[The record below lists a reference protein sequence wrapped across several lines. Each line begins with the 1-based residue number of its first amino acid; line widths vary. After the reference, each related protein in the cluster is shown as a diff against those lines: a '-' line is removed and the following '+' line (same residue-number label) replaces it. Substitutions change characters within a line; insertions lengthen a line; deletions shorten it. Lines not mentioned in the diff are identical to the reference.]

1 MSARAEGRADEWLRI
16 DVEKEIGWNE
26 TITFRAVIY
35 TFGYRRDA
43 TDIAYGS
50 DEQAVRIAA
59 ARKLREFADLIESGG
74 TLP

>member
-1 MSARAEGRADEWLRI
+1 MSARVEGKADEWLRI
-16 DVEKEIGWNE
+16 DVEKHSGWNAE
-26 TITFRAVIY
+26 VTFRTVIY
-35 TFGYRRDA
+35 AFGYKRDA

-50 DEQAVRIAA
+50 NEQAVRIAA